1 MLGRKHPL
9 QTFHV
14 ALSNYKFLSLTSF
27 QKVDQSFFNT
37 KTNNDKILVNKNIN
51 MIVATY
57 YLSFLIIWCLEYYD
71 MDISIIS

>member
-27 QKVDQSFFNT
+27 QEVDQSFFNT